1 MKLDWRVWLG
11 VVATAVY
18 LLLAFAYV
26 LHQGMG
32 ALLALPAEN
41 LGSFLEGAFAPLA
54 FLWLVIGY
62 FLQRSELKETT
73 AALHAQHEEFKR
85 STEQAVIQSESMKAS
100 EVHAR
105 QEAYL
110 QLAQQIRA
118 QLGTITG
125 LLYISS
131 QSTEG
136 GGQVSRERHSQLF
149 AELSVSDTE
158 AFSRQIIQFYLATQD
173 KQERY
178 DFFYGTA
185 IRARH
190 SNHFAKTFEDLL
202 RRAENADA
210 EGVFRNALLYSAHG
224 IVYQRIQDYR
234 KLAPPELASPKATGT
249 WFDVRNT
256 QDLDGAEAPSTV
268 GEKRAAPPPAQGAPA
283 PGKAQG

>member
-11 VVATAVY
+11 VAATSVY
-18 LLLAFAYV
+18 LLLAVAYV

-105 QEAYL
+105 QEVYL

-118 QLGTITG
+118 QLGTISG
-125 LLYISS
+125 LLHVSS
-131 QSTEG
+131 QSTEAG
-136 GGQVSRERHSQLF
+136 GRVSRERHSQLF
-149 AELSVSDTE
+149 AELSVNDTE
-158 AFSRQIIQFYLATQD
+158 AFSRQIIQFYLATD
-173 KQERY
+173 DEKERY

-202 RRAENADA
+202 RRAEGADA

-224 IVYQRIQDYR
+224 MVYQRILDYR
-234 KLAPPELASPKATGT
+234 KLAPPELASPEATGT

-256 QDLDGAEAPSTV
+256 QDFDAARERSTP
-268 GEKRAAPPPAQGAPA
+268 GRQGAPPLEA
-283 PGKAQG
+283 GQGAAHGKAGR

>member
-11 VVATAVY
+11 VVATVVY

-32 ALLALPAEN
+32 AVFALPAEN

-73 AALHAQHEEFKR
+73 AALHAQHAEFKR

-131 QSTEG
+131 QSTEA

-149 AELSVSDTE
+149 AELSVNDTE
-158 AFSRQIIQFYLATQD
+158 AFSRQIIQFYLSAKD

-224 IVYQRIQDYR
+224 IVYQRILDYR
-234 KLAPPELASPKATGT
+234 KLAPPELASPQATGT
-249 WFDVRNT
+249 WFDVRNM
-256 QDLDGAEAPSTV
+256 QDFDGAESPSTT
-268 GEKRAAPPPAQGAPA
+268 GERPAEPSPAEPALA